1 MFLGFILGLLMGLA
15 LWMWWRVRLDA
26 KLRSCLPDLSDSP
39 SRLSISRAI
48 SKISHLYQ
56 TCYQQEKEI
65 DRWKKLIQLAPMG
78 YLQVDDQ
85 NQLLWCN
92 EQACQLLC
100 LKRPASPRLLL
111 EVVRCYEL
119 DHLIAQT
126 RDSQKPC
133 QQEWMFYPTCD
144 YVREVKCDP
153 AAHLASERPPFALRG
168 YGVPLP
174 KDRVGVFLESRQ
186 EVAVLSGQRDRAFSD
201 VAHELKTPLTS
212 IRLVAETLQSRLD
225 PPARNWIDRLLSEA
239 IRLSD
244 LVEILLDLGRLEK
257 GSYHSLNLKT
267 IDLPALIN
275 SAWLS
280 LEPLARKK
288 QLQFDYTGP
297 ESLLIQADEQRI
309 YRVMINLLDNSIK
322 YNRSQG
328 EIQVKLRA
336 SDRHIHIEAI
346 DSGTGFTE
354 SELPY
359 IFERFYR
366 GDPSRARSGTSH
378 IAGGIRQDSPSTH
391 GSGLGLAIVR
401 QIIEAHQGY
410 VRASNH
416 PETGGAWLEVLLPW
430 EQPSSKTD
438 AGISIIWP

>member
-1 MFLGFILGLLMGLA
+1 MGLA
-15 LWMWWRVRLDA
+15 LFMWWRARLYA
-26 KLRSCLPDLSDSP
+26 ELQKVLPNKSDSP
-39 SRLSISRAI
+39 SRFSISRLLSTI
-48 SKISHLYQ
+48 THLHQ
-56 TCYQQEKEI
+56 TCCQLEQEI
-65 DRWKKLIQLAPMG
+65 NNWKQLLQVAPIG

-92 EQACQLLC
+92 QQACQLLC
-100 LKRPASPRLLL
+100 LQLPASPRLLL

-119 DHLIAQT
+119 DHLIGQT

-133 QQEWMFYPTCD
+133 QQEWMLYPTCD
-144 YVREVKCDP
+144 YVREVKYD
-153 AAHLASERPPFALRG
+153 RPPFVLRG
-168 YGVPLP
+168 YGIPLP
-174 KDRVGVFLESRQ
+174 KEQVGVFLENRQ

-212 IRLVAETLQSRLD
+212 IRLVAETLISRLD
-225 PPARNWIDRLLSEA
+225 PPLRNWIDRLLSEV

-267 IDLPALIN
+267 LDLPALIS

-288 QLQFDYTGP
+288 QLQFYYTGP
-297 ESLLIQADEQRI
+297 ESLMIQADEQRI
-309 YRVMINLLDNSIK
+309 YQMLINLLDNSIK
-322 YNRSQG
+322 YHIESG
-328 EIQVKLRA
+328 EIQVKLRPT
-336 SDRHIHIEAI
+336 DRHIQIEVI
-346 DSGTGFTE
+346 DRGTGFTE

-359 IFERFYR
+359 VFERFYR
-366 GDPSRARSGTSH
+366 GDPSRARSATANVTGE
-378 IAGGIRQDSPSTH
+378 IRPDLLSTN

-416 PETGGAWLEVLLPW
+416 PETGGAWLEVFLPW
-430 EQPSSKTD
+430 QQP
-438 AGISIIWP
+438 

>member
-1 MFLGFILGLLMGLA
+1 MGLA
-15 LWMWWRVRLDA
+15 LFMWWRARLYA
-26 KLRSCLPDLSDSP
+26 ELQKVLPNKSDSP
-39 SRLSISRAI
+39 SRFSISRLLSTTA
-48 SKISHLYQ
+48 HLHQ
-56 TCYQQEKEI
+56 TCCQLEQEI
-65 DRWKKLIQLAPMG
+65 NNWKQLLQVAPIG

-92 EQACQLLC
+92 QQACQLLC
-100 LKRPASPRLLL
+100 LQLPASPRLLL

-119 DHLIAQT
+119 DHLIGQT

-133 QQEWMFYPTCD
+133 QQEWMLYPTCE
-144 YVREVKCDP
+144 YVREVKSEC
-153 AAHLASERPPFALRG
+153 AARTLRDRPPFVLRG
-168 YGVPLP
+168 YGIPLP
-174 KDRVGVFLESRQ
+174 KEQVGVFLENRQ

-212 IRLVAETLQSRLD
+212 IRLVAETLISRLD
-225 PPARNWIDRLLSEA
+225 PPLRNWIDRLLSEV

-257 GSYHSLNLKT
+257 GAYHSLNLKT
-267 IDLPALIN
+267 LDLPALIS

-288 QLQFDYTGP
+288 QLQFYYTGP
-297 ESLLIQADEQRI
+297 ESLMIQADEQRI
-309 YRVMINLLDNSIK
+309 YRVLINLLDNSIK
-322 YNRSQG
+322 YNIQAG
-328 EIQVKLRA
+328 EIKVKLRPT
-336 SDRHIHIEAI
+336 DRQIQIEVI
-346 DSGTGFTE
+346 DRGTGFTE

-359 IFERFYR
+359 VFERFYR
-366 GDPSRARSGTSH
+366 GDPSRARSA
-378 IAGGIRQDSPSTH
+378 IANVTGEIRPDLLSTN

-416 PETGGAWLEVLLPW
+416 PETGGAWLEVFLPRQ
-430 EQPSSKTD
+430 QP
-438 AGISIIWP
+438 

>member
-1 MFLGFILGLLMGLA
+1 MGLA
-15 LWMWWRVRLDA
+15 VFMWWRVRLYA
-26 KLRSCLPDLSDSP
+26 KLQKVLQNISDSP
-39 SRLSISRAI
+39 SRFSISRLI
-48 SKISHLYQ
+48 STIAYQKQ
-56 TCYQQEKEI
+56 TCYQLEKEI
-65 DRWKKLIQLAPMG
+65 NNWKKILQVAPCG

-92 EQACQLLC
+92 QQASQLLC
-100 LKRPASPRLLL
+100 LQLPASPRLLL

-119 DHLIAQT
+119 DRLIAQT
-126 RDSQKPC
+126 RDSQKHEVL
-133 QQEWMFYPTCD
+133 EWMFYPTCD
-144 YVREVKCDP
+144 YVREVKCDT
-153 AAHLASERPPFALRG
+153 AAQSPCDRPPFVLRG

-174 KDRVGVFLESRQ
+174 KEQVGVFLENRQ

-225 PPARNWIDRLLSEA
+225 PPLRNWIDRLLSEA

-257 GSYHSLNLKT
+257 GAYHSLNLKT
-267 IDLPALIN
+267 IDLPALIS

-288 QLQFDYTGP
+288 QLQFYYIGP
-297 ESLLIQADEQRI
+297 ESLPIQADEQRI
-309 YRVMINLLDNSIK
+309 YRVLINLLDNSIK
-322 YNRSQG
+322 YNRDLG
-328 EIQVKLRA
+328 EIKVKL
-336 SDRHIHIEAI
+336 SPTDRHIHIEVL
-346 DSGTGFTE
+346 DGGKGFTE

-366 GDPSRARSGTSH
+366 GDPSRARSTTSNGRGE
-378 IAGGIRQDSPSTH
+378 ISPDLLSTH

-416 PETGGAWLEVLLPW
+416 PETGGAWLEVFLPW
-430 EQPSSKTD
+430 DQPSPKTEFKIQSFGLD
-438 AGISIIWP
+438 N

>member
-1 MFLGFILGLLMGLA
+1 MGLLIGLA
-15 LWMWWRVRLDA
+15 LFMWWRMRLIA
-26 KLRSCLPDLSDSP
+26 KLTHVLPNLSDSP
-39 SRLSISRAI
+39 SGFSISRLI
-48 SKISHLYQ
+48 STLWHQHQ
-56 TCYQQEKEI
+56 TCYQLEKEI
-65 DRWKKLIQLAPMG
+65 NNWKQLLQVAPCG

-85 NQLLWCN
+85 NQLLWSN
-92 EQACQLLC
+92 QQACQLLC
-100 LKRPASPRLLL
+100 LQLPASPRLLL

-133 QQEWMFYPTCD
+133 QQEWMFYPTCN
-144 YVREVKCDP
+144 YVREGKCDT
-153 AAHLASERPPFALRG
+153 AAQSLRERSPFALRG

-174 KDRVGVFLESRQ
+174 NGQVGVFLENRQ
-186 EVAVLSGQRDRAFSD
+186 EVVVLSGQRDRAFSD

-239 IRLSD
+239 IRLSE

-267 IDLPALIN
+267 IDLPALIS

-288 QLQFDYTGP
+288 QLQLYYTGP
-297 ESLLIQADEQRI
+297 ESLPIQADEQRI
-309 YRVMINLLDNSIK
+309 YRVLINLLDNSIK
-322 YNRSQG
+322 YNIQG
-328 EIQVKLRA
+328 GDIKVKL
-336 SDRHIHIEAI
+336 SPTDRQIHIEVI

-359 IFERFYR
+359 VFERFYR
-366 GDPSRARSGTSH
+366 GDPSRARSVTANAVWPHVASNVTGDLGSDLLEVS
-378 IAGGIRQDSPSTH
+378 QPTH

-416 PETGGAWLEVLLPW
+416 PETGGAWLEVFLPW
-430 EQPSSKTD
+430 QQPSPGKD
-438 AGISIIWP
+438 

>member
-1 MFLGFILGLLMGLA
+1 MGLA
-15 LWMWWRVRLDA
+15 LFMWWRARLYA
-26 KLRSCLPDLSDSP
+26 ELQKVLPNKSDSP
-39 SRLSISRAI
+39 SRFSISRLLSTIA
-48 SKISHLYQ
+48 HLHQ
-56 TCYQQEKEI
+56 TCCQLEQEI
-65 DRWKKLIQLAPMG
+65 NNWKQLLQVAPIG

-92 EQACQLLC
+92 QQACQLLC
-100 LKRPASPRLLL
+100 LQLPASPRLLL

-119 DHLIAQT
+119 DHLIGQT

-144 YVREVKCDP
+144 YVREVKCD
-153 AAHLASERPPFALRG
+153 RPPFVLRG
-168 YGVPLP
+168 YGIPLP
-174 KDRVGVFLESRQ
+174 KEQVGVFLENRQ

-212 IRLVAETLQSRLD
+212 IRLVAETLISRLD
-225 PPARNWIDRLLSEA
+225 PPLRNWIDRLLSEV

-244 LVEILLDLGRLEK
+244 LVEILLDIGRLEK
-257 GSYHSLNLKT
+257 EAYHSLNLKT
-267 IDLPALIN
+267 LDLPALIS

-288 QLQFDYTGP
+288 QLQFYYTGP
-297 ESLLIQADEQRI
+297 ESLMIQADEQRI
-309 YRVMINLLDNSIK
+309 YRVLINLLDNSIK
-322 YNRSQG
+322 YNIQAG
-328 EIQVKLRA
+328 EIQVKLRPT
-336 SDRHIHIEAI
+336 DRQIQIEVI
-346 DSGTGFTE
+346 DRGTGFTE

-359 IFERFYR
+359 VFERFYR
-366 GDPSRARSGTSH
+366 GGDPSRARSATANVTGE
-378 IAGGIRQDSPSTH
+378 IRPDLLSTN

-416 PETGGAWLEVLLPW
+416 PETGGAWLEVFLPW
-430 EQPSSKTD
+430 QQP
-438 AGISIIWP
+438 

>member
-1 MFLGFILGLLMGLA
+1 MGLLIGLA

-26 KLRSCLPDLSDSP
+26 KLKKVLPDLSEEP
-39 SRLSISRAI
+39 SRLSISRLI
-48 SKISHLYQ
+48 SKISHLHQ
-56 TCYQQEKEI
+56 TCYQLEKEI
-65 DRWKKLIQLAPMG
+65 DHWKQLLQVAPIG

-100 LKRPASPRLLL
+100 MKLPASPRLLL

-126 RDSQKPC
+126 RDSQKHC
-133 QQEWMFYPTCD
+133 QQEWTFYPTCD
-144 YVREVKCDP
+144 YVREVKCD
-153 AAHLASERPPFALRG
+153 RPPFALRG

-174 KDRVGVFLESRQ
+174 KDRVGVFLENRQ
-186 EVAVLSGQRDRAFSD
+186 EVAVLSRQRDRAFSD

-212 IRLVAETLQSRLD
+212 IRLVAETLISRLD

-244 LVEILLDLGRLEK
+244 LVEILLDLGRMEK

-288 QLQFDYTGP
+288 QLQFYYTGP

-322 YNRSQG
+322 YNRETG
-328 EIQVKLRA
+328 VIQVKV
-336 SDRHIHIEAI
+336 SPTDRQLHIEAI

-366 GDPSRARSGTSH
+366 GDPSRARSGTENVT
-378 IAGGIRQDSPSTH
+378 GEIRQDLPSTH

-416 PETGGAWLEVLLPW
+416 PETGGAWLEVFLPW
-430 EQPSSKTD
+430 EQP
-438 AGISIIWP
+438 